1 MDLDRKKGC
10 RAIGRNAPRFCYLC
24 RNGKTITM
32 KRTILTLTALLM
44 SIFVIEAQKGGK
56 EVDGGPKISFDKEVH
71 DYGTIQQGA
80 DGTCSFTIKNEG
92 DEPLVIN
99 NCKGSCGCT
108 VPKCPKKPI
117 APGETGQIKVRYDT
131 KRIGPINKS
140 VRVSSNA
147 TNSPNKT
154 IRIKGKVVKKK
165 TTPKKETSED
175 APVDK

>member
-1 MDLDRKKGC
+1 
-10 RAIGRNAPRFCYLC
+10 
-24 RNGKTITM
+24 M
-32 KRTILTLTALLM
+32 KRTIVTLTACLM
-44 SIFVIEAQKGGK
+44 SIFVLQAQKGGK
-56 EVDGGPKISFDKEVH
+56 EVDGGPKISFNKEVH

-80 DGTCSFTIKNEG
+80 DGSCTFKITNDG
-92 DEPLVIN
+92 NEPLVIN

-117 APGETGQIKVRYDT
+117 APGESAPIKVRYDT

-147 TNSPNKT
+147 SNSSNKT

-165 TTPKKETSED
+165 TTPKKEMSKD